1 MLNPGTKLFQSTFL
15 PWYYLD
21 RRHFQLQ
28 ACYLREKRML
38 KNGFLTIGR
47 AITECKLIQNNKKIV
62 TLYYP
67 EISIKIMKALLIT
80 LSFLSLAVLSFGQ
93 APKDETE
100 SDSLMIT
107 IFMKHHQDKNIEEL
121 KEIRNKNG
129 FLKDFPPP
137 SAKVVN
143 WYVMMGIG
151 QVVTV
156 KIPASELRNLNI
168 AVEKSVWGAFSTE
181 FYPTYD
187 LHPHILEEKK
197 KLKSPHEE

>member
-1 MLNPGTKLFQSTFL
+1 
-15 PWYYLD
+15 
-21 RRHFQLQ
+21 
-28 ACYLREKRML
+28 
-38 KNGFLTIGR
+38 
-47 AITECKLIQNNKKIV
+47 
-62 TLYYP
+62 
-67 EISIKIMKALLIT
+67 MKALLIT
-80 LSFLSLAVLSFGQ
+80 LSFLFFAVLSFGQ
-93 APKDETE
+93 TPEPKTE

-129 FLKDFPPP
+129 FLEHFPPP

-143 WYVMMGIG
+143 WYVLMGIG

-187 LHPHILEEKK
+187 LHPHILEEKN
-197 KLKSPHEE
+197 KLKSPDEE